1 MNKSDNKRLFKAI
14 EDGDW
19 STVEAILDKNPD
31 DVDVHGI
38 SNRLCRDKT
47 PLMYAMQCENF
58 EFARRFIDRGANVC
72 ARMPDGP
79 KMSVSALAAKFGH
92 GLNPRHQVWIEFASE
107 LIMKGANPTDA
118 LWTALAAY
126 DVRNDKSGMIRL
138 LVDAGADLDST
149 IPAGRIRELVKIN
162 KQLYSDE
169 VLELC
174 GVSR

>member
-19 STVEAILDKNPD
+19 STVEAILDKNPN

-79 KMSVSALAAKFGH
+79 KMSVSAQAAKFGH
-92 GLNPRHQVWIEFASE
+92 GLFEDGFAGVVEWAVSAE
-107 LIMKGANPTDA
+107 LARGHGG
-118 LWTALAAY
+118 
-126 DVRNDKSGMIRL
+126 V
-138 LVDAGADLDST
+138 
-149 IPAGRIRELVKIN
+149 
-162 KQLYSDE
+162 
-169 VLELC
+169 C
-174 GVSR
+174 GDRMLNVE